1 MDTIG
6 TTNINVKNVPLDLW
20 RAFIQMATVNRRS
33 ASKELICQ
41 MELAV
46 ERHAAHTRVYGQ
58 TEEETPDGQ
67 R

>member
-1 MDTIG
+1 MDITA

-20 RAFIQMATVNRRS
+20 RAFIQLATVNRRS

-58 TEEETPDGQ
+58 TEEGVSDGQ
-67 R
+67 L